1 MSRGRV
7 QRPEAGESVGFARA
21 KAVTGLAD
29 RAVLPLRAV
38 PQPMVRVEVTV
49 KAEEA
54 AGLPWILPL
63 SWRDRTCPEF

>member
-29 RAVLPLRAV
+29 RA
-38 PQPMVRVEVTV
+38 
-49 KAEEA
+49 EEHA
-54 AGLPWILPL
+54 DPL
-63 SWRDRTCPEF
+63 SQPVAVADDSQ